1 MFHWWCLFSI
11 LWCFIGYYTYV
22 QQGSVP
28 EHPEGVYDEI
38 QNLDACLQ
46 LCYTST
52 SFVCNSFYY
61 CPNELQCLFSK
72 QHVPNTPAIKSAD
85 ACQAYS
91 SKLFN
96 TNRQSLDCLIYWTIW
111 EELGTIW
118 GAFNMLWK
126 HIHNSI
132 H

>member
-1 MFHWWCLFSI
+1 MFCFLGNLLSV
-11 LWCFIGYYTYV
+11 LWRFIGYYTYV

-28 EHPEGVYDEI
+28 AHPEGVYDEI

-91 SKLFN
+91 SKYFN
-96 TNRQSLDCLIYWTIW
+96 TNRHHKIDP
-111 EELGTIW
+111 
-118 GAFNMLWK
+118 
-126 HIHNSI
+126 SI
-132 H
+132 EPFEKNCVLRGLFKYECK

>member
-1 MFHWWCLFSI
+1 MFLICDNKSI
-11 LWCFIGYYTYV
+11 KIHSMQTIRVFCFDADSFVFLWRFIGYFTYV

-91 SKLFN
+91 SKYFN
-96 TNRQSLDCLIYWTIW
+96 TNRQSLDCLYY
-111 EELGTIW
+111 
-118 GAFNMLWK
+118 
-126 HIHNSI
+126 
-132 H
+132 